1 MSFVKLSKGFLL
13 ASAVLVVASLL
24 LIFTWGPKMS
34 IEFAGGTLMEIQI
47 PQDKTKADLSA
58 AIASFE
64 TEEPITNPA
73 LTQLS
78 STLGTSWVMRMR
90 ALSNDEHVALLAHM
104 DETLGDVS
112 ELKFTTIG
120 PSVSASLRRNS
131 AWALGVAAL
140 AIILFLAYSFRKV
153 PRRVS
158 SWKFGVI
165 AVLTCLHDL
174 LLVTG
179 IFVVVSHFTS
189 FEVDTLFVTA
199 LLSIMGYSVN
209 DTIVIFDRIR
219 ENLINQEKN
228 SDFGTLVTTS
238 LRQTLL
244 RTLNTG
250 TGALIM
256 LLILTILGAESI
268 RWFTLA
274 LIIGTI
280 IGTYSSFFVAAPLLL
295 VWQSKQER
303 RR

>member
-1 MSFVKLSKGFLL
+1 
-13 ASAVLVVASLL
+13 
-24 LIFTWGPKMS
+24 
-34 IEFAGGTLMEIQI
+34 MEIQI
-47 PQDKTKADLSA
+47 PEAKQKEDLTA
-58 AIASFE
+58 ALQSFK
-64 TEEPITNPA
+64 TEEAIDNPS
-73 LTQLS
+73 LTQING
-78 STLGTSWVMRMR
+78 TLGKSWVLRLR
-90 ALSNDEHVALLAHM
+90 ALSNDEHVALLEHLST
-104 DETLGDVS
+104 TLGTVT

-120 PSVSASLRRNS
+120 PSVSASLRKNS
-131 AWALGVAAL
+131 AWALTVAAV

-174 LLVTG
+174 ILVTG
-179 IFVVVSHFTS
+179 IFVVISHFTS

-219 ENLINQEKN
+219 ENLIAQEKN
-228 SDFGTLVTTS
+228 RDFGALVTES

-256 LLILTILGAESI
+256 LLILTVLGAESI
-268 RWFTLA
+268 RWFTLT
-274 LIIGTI
+274 LIIGTV

-295 VWQSKQER
+295 VWQKYQER
-303 RR
+303 R

>member
-1 MSFVKLSKGFLL
+1 MTFVKLSKGFLL
-13 ASAVLVVASLL
+13 ASAVLVVASLV
-24 LIFTWGPKMS
+24 LIFAWGPKMS
-34 IEFAGGTLMEIQI
+34 IEFAGGTLMEIQV
-47 PQDKTKADLSA
+47 PQDKAKEDLA
-58 AIASFE
+58 TAIASFE
-64 TEEPITNPA
+64 AEEPITNPA
-73 LTQLS
+73 LSQLN
-78 STLGTSWVMRMR
+78 STLGTSWVLRMR
-90 ALSNDEHVALLAHM
+90 ALSNDEHVALLAHL
-104 DETLGDVS
+104 DKTLGDVN

-131 AWALGVAAL
+131 AWALGVAAI

-158 SWKFGVI
+158 SWKFGII
-165 AVLTCLHDL
+165 AVLTCLHDV

-179 IFVVVSHFTS
+179 IFVVISHFTS
-189 FEVDTLFVTA
+189 FEVDTLFITA

-228 SDFGTLVTTS
+228 VDFGELVTTS

-268 RWFTLA
+268 RWFTMA
-274 LIIGTI
+274 LIIGTV

-295 VWQSKQER
+295 MWQKKQER
-303 RR
+303 R